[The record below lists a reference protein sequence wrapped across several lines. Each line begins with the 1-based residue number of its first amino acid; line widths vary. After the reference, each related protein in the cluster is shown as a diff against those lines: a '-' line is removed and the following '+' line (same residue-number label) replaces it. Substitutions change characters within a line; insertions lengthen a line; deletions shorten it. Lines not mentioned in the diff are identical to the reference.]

1 MRRVDALRGTP
12 AVVALPHGGGAVAPA
27 RTAHLHPFLQV
38 LPLVLAGIGLVFQ
51 ASVGI
56 SELLRW
62 NDSSM
67 SASVWRALRP
77 TAMQALWLLVGVA
90 AMSICAQIRGR
101 FWVAVAW
108 LWLLVGLGSLIW
120 LQLGLP
126 GSITIQGATRWLGF
140 RVPGIGTITVQP
152 AEFYKLA
159 TLLWFVGIYSARRPR
174 WSFGA
179 RLGTL
184 LWLGGVGLILLQPD
198 KDTAALVFLIGLA
211 VAFVGGMHLR
221 SLLLVLLALVA
232 VGSAVVATPIVLS
245 LARNQP
251 LEQQPGAYVAKR
263 VLAML
268 NPEAYAHDT
277 AYQMLRAQIAVGSGG
292 LMGVGIGAGREK
304 RHLPAAENDYI
315 FATIAEETGLVGSLT
330 VLGLFALVV
339 WACFESAARAP
350 TRAGRLYLMGLGS
363 WIGIGALMNLGMAVG
378 LLPTMGLPLPF
389 VSAGGSALVSLM
401 AAIGIGA
408 ALMREAQ

>member
-1 MRRVDALRGTP
+1 MRRVNALRGTP
-12 AVVALPHGGGAVAPA
+12 SVIALPSEGAAAPA
-27 RTAHLHPFLQV
+27 RATHLHPFAV
-38 LPLVLAGIGLVFQ
+38 GIPLALAGIGLVFQ
-51 ASVGI
+51 ASVGV

-62 NDSSM
+62 SDSSM
-67 SASVWRALRP
+67 SASVWRVLRP
-77 TAMQALWLLVGVA
+77 ALMQVLWLLLGVA
-90 AMSICAQIRGR
+90 VMGICAQIRGR
-101 FWVAVAW
+101 LWVATAW
-108 LWLLVGLGSLIW
+108 LWLLLGLGSLAW
-120 LQLGLP
+120 LELGLP
-126 GSITIQGATRWLGF
+126 GSVSIQGATRWLGF
-140 RVPGIGTITVQP
+140 KAPGIGTITVQP

-159 TLLWFVGIYSARRPR
+159 TLLWFVGIYSAQRPR
-174 WSFGA
+174 WSFGT

-184 LWLGGVGLILLQPD
+184 LWLGGVALVALQPD
-198 KDTAALVFLIGLA
+198 KDTAVLVFLIGLT
-211 VAFVGGMHLR
+211 VAFLGGLPWR
-221 SLLLVLLALVA
+221 NLLLGLLVL
-232 VGSAVVATPIVLS
+232 AVVGGAFVVTPIVLS
-245 LARNQP
+245 VARNQP

-268 NPEAYAHDT
+268 NPKAYAHDT

-330 VLGLFALVV
+330 VLGLFALLV

-350 TRAGRLYLMGLGS
+350 TRMGRLYLMGLGG
-363 WIGIGALMNLGMAVG
+363 WIGIGALMNLSMAVG

-408 ALMREAQ
+408 ALMREAS